1 MIKELN
7 RNNKTNWYEKIQL
20 EMTLQD
26 LQILY
31 DCLGAVPIEYL
42 KEKHKYTSL
51 NYLDDL
57 ICDIAA
63 DLYGDLDKILSEHN
77 GITDDDKMVNT
88 EVELSMNIGD
98 NKNE

>member
-31 DCLGAVPIEYL
+31 DCLGAVPNKYL
-42 KEKHKYTSL
+42 IEKHKHTSL
-51 NYLDDL
+51 NYIDDL
-57 ICDIAA
+57 MCSEISS
-63 DLYGDLDKILSEHN
+63 DLYEGLNKILSEHN
-77 GITDDDKMVNT
+77 GITDDDKMVNLN
-88 EVELSMNIGD
+88 VELEIKYD
-98 NKNE
+98 E